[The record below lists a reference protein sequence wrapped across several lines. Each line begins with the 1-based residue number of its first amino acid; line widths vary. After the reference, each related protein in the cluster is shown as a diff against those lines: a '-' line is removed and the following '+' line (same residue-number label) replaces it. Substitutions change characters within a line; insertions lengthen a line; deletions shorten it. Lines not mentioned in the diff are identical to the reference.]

1 MWHIFNEHFVLLHNK
16 NLINIMTIE
25 RGNNELI
32 LRLPLVLSFETIQRT
47 IDLLSLKEANAL
59 SMATQTSIDTLVKEI
74 NSGWWEKNRNSFIQ

>member
-1 MWHIFNEHFVLLHNK
+1 
-16 NLINIMTIE
+16 MTIE

>member
-1 MWHIFNEHFVLLHNK
+1 LWHIFNEHFVLLHNK

-59 SMATQTSIDTLVKEI
+59 SMATQTSIDTLAKEI
-74 NSGWWEKNRNSFIQ
+74 NSGWWEKNRNRFIQ